1 MESPAT
7 STKPPGSSLRTLVID
22 RLRSIGSAYATA
34 EAELNKS
41 RLQRDRAILEA
52 SEMGFSRREVA
63 DAAGV
68 TVGRV
73 QQIVKGDRRDDS
85 RPGGCPHCAGRIIPQ
100 GGNWR
105 CVACGWST

>member
-1 MESPAT
+1 MSAAT
-7 STKPPGSSLRTLVID
+7 PTGSLHALVLD
-22 RLRSIGSAYATA
+22 RLRSIGKEYAAA
-34 EAELNKS
+34 EAELDNS

-73 QQIVKGDRRDDS
+73 QQIVQGARRGGS
-85 RPGGCPHCAGRIIPQ
+85 RPGGCPQCTGRIIPQ